1 MKKNLF
7 TSGLLLLLLSFCIGL
22 VSCDEK
28 APDLSKKERDPRL
41 IGAWTYIG
49 NRPEQILEG
58 DKAIEFKADGSCVGF
73 GYPGGKRL
81 FYTKG
86 NDHLYLFVYGL
97 GLKLA
102 NRTYEEYYLIER
114 DTLYIWGIE
123 EDMLA
128 RHYDRALAYTRT
140 PKH

>member
-7 TSGLLLLLLSFCIGL
+7 TLGLLLLLLSFCVGL
-22 VSCDEK
+22 ISCDEK

-128 RHYDRALAYTRT
+128 RNYDRALAYTRT
-140 PKH
+140 PKP

>member
-7 TSGLLLLLLSFCIGL
+7 TSGLLLLLLSFCVGL
-22 VSCDEK
+22 ISCDEK

-58 DKAIEFKADGSCVGF
+58 DKAIEFKVDGSCIGF

-97 GLKLA
+97 GLKLS

-128 RHYDRALAYTRT
+128 RQYDRALAYTRT

>member
-7 TSGLLLLLLSFCIGL
+7 TSGLLLLLLSFCVGL
-22 VSCDEK
+22 ISCEEK

-81 FYTKG
+81 YYTEG
-86 NDHLYLFVYGL
+86 NNLS
-97 GLKLA
+97 
-102 NRTYEEYYLIER
+102 ISSS
-114 DTLYIWGIE
+114 
-123 EDMLA
+123 M
-128 RHYDRALAYTRT
+128 ALV
-140 PKH
+140 